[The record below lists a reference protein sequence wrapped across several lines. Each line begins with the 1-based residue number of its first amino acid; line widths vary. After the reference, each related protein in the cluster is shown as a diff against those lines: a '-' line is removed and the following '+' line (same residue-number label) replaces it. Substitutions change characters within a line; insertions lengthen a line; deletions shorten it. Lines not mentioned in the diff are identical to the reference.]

1 MLFQRINR
9 TDPEKV
15 FVIAKNS
22 YASALAAGY
31 WVSWDAATD
40 MDGIAVDR
48 PTAELGGICVA
59 GVADGAIAA
68 GEYGL
73 IQVWGYR
80 ADARCSGGSGL
91 GTSKL
96 SAGVGL
102 MINTSGH
109 CCFEGDA
116 TAFNLSEELAVGFF
130 MTPANTA
137 AKATSATTWIGK
149 VFIKCL

>member
-22 YASALAAGY
+22 YTSALSAGQ
-31 WVSWDAATD
+31 WVSWDVVTD
-40 MDGIAVDR
+40 EDGVSVDKPSTAQGGIA
-48 PTAELGGICVA
+48 VA

-68 GEYGL
+68 DDYGL

-91 GTSKL
+91 ATSKI
-96 SAGVGL
+96 SQGDAV
-102 MINTSGH
+102 IIDTSGF
-109 CCFEGDA
+109 CVFAGEAKAYDA
-116 TAFNLSEELAVGFF
+116 SEELPCGVFI
-130 MTPANTA
+130 TANTA
-137 AKATSATTWIGK
+137 AYNTRATTWTGK
-149 VFIKCL
+149 VLIRCL